1 MPRDPQTPAVLVT
14 GAIELIGVG
23 LLVALLTVSLVHA
36 QSPFVA
42 ELHTAATRY
51 HQDPT
56 QLDRIRD
63 GLERTITTDSRI
75 ANLVALARVSFLWGE
90 VRAISR
96 EDKLAAYD
104 RGRQVAK
111 RVVELEPRNVE
122 GHFWYAANT
131 ARWGQIKGVVRS
143 LFLLPTVQEEIRIV
157 LRLDPQFTPIY
168 ALAGNVYYE
177 VPAWLGGDLKKAE
190 EMFRKGLELD
200 PHFTHLRLGL
210 GKTLLKQGRVAE
222 ARQELQAV
230 LEEQRPSN
238 LADWTLKDVKE
249 ARQWLEAITAK
260 SAPQEG

>member
-1 MPRDPQTPAVLVT
+1 MRRNSQTQAVQIT
-14 GAIELIGVG
+14 GAIELIGFG
-23 LLVALLTVSLVHA
+23 LLVVLLTLSLAHA
-36 QSPFVA
+36 QSPLVA
-42 ELHTAATRY
+42 ELHTVATSY
-51 HQDPT
+51 HQDPS

-63 GLERTITTDSRI
+63 GLERIIKTDSHI
-75 ANLVALARVSFLWGE
+75 ANLVALTRVSFLWGD

-111 RVVELEPRNVE
+111 RVVELAPRNVE
-122 GHFWYAANT
+122 GRFWYAANT
-131 ARWGQIKGVVRS
+131 ARWGQIKGIVRS
-143 LFLLPTVQEEIRIV
+143 LFLLPTVQEEIRIL

-177 VPAWLGGDLKKAE
+177 VPAWLGGDVKKAE

-200 PHFTHLRLGL
+200 PHFTLMRLGL

-230 LEEQRPSN
+230 LEETRPSN
-238 LADWTLKDVKE
+238 PADWTLKDVKE

>member
-1 MPRDPQTPAVLVT
+1 MRCGSQTQAVQIT
-14 GAIELIGVG
+14 GAIELIGFG
-23 LLVALLTVSLVHA
+23 LLVALLTLGLAHA
-36 QSPFVA
+36 QSPLVA
-42 ELHTAATRY
+42 ELHTVATSY
-51 HQDPT
+51 HQDPS

-63 GLERTITTDSRI
+63 GLERIIKTDSHI
-75 ANLVALARVSFLWGE
+75 ANLVALARVSFLWGDI
-90 VRAISR
+90 RAISR
-96 EDKLAAYD
+96 EDKLAAYA

-122 GHFWYAANT
+122 GRFWYATNT
-131 ARWGQIKGVVRS
+131 ARWGQIKGIVRS
-143 LFLLPTVQEEIRIV
+143 LFLLPTVQEEIRIL
-157 LRLDPQFTPIY
+157 LRLDPQFTPTY

-177 VPAWLGGDLKKAE
+177 VPAWLGGDVKKAE

-200 PHFTHLRLGL
+200 PHFTHMRLGL

-230 LEEQRPSN
+230 LEEPRPSN

-260 SAPQEG
+260 SAAQEG